1 MQVNIVFNNEQL
13 ENKKYS
19 SLKIELSNKIHKTL
33 SVKPSTAKGS
43 KKLRQKYSSVHSK
56 KGIKS
61 MRI

>member
-33 SVKPSTAKGS
+33 SVKPSTAKRS
-43 KKLRQKYSSVHSK
+43 KKLRQNIHQYIPK
-56 KGIKS
+56 KA
-61 MRI
+61 